1 MELFESILASP
12 WGPALIFVLSAIN
25 VTFMTMKTIMAVRG
39 RRIPA
44 AVLGFCQMLVW
55 LLAVGGALSHLD
67 SVWHVLGYAGG
78 YAAGNYVGVSLER
91 RLAIG
96 TSIVRAIF
104 KRSPEAERQNGR
116 EAARRLREQDYAVT
130 EVPARGWQ
138 GEVDVVNVVVPRKKV
153 PQVLDTVRN
162 TDPDAAV
169 SVEGVQ
175 DARGDFPPG
184 PRPPASPLRRW
195 MPPWKKAA

>member
-1 MELFESILASP
+1 MELFETILASP
-12 WGPALIFVLSAIN
+12 WGPVLIFVLSAIN

-39 RRIPA
+39 RRVPA

-67 SVWHVLGYAGG
+67 SLWHVLGYAGG

-104 KRSPEAERQNGR
+104 KRSSDDAYRRGP

-138 GEVDVVNVVVPRKKV
+138 GDVDVLNVVVPRKKV
-153 PQVLDTVRN
+153 PHVLETVSE
-162 TDPDAAV
+162 TDPEAAV

-184 PRPPASPLRRW
+184 PTPSMSPVERW
-195 MPPWKKAA
+195 KQIWKKAA

>member
-1 MELFESILASP
+1 MDRFQLILASP
-12 WGPALIFVLSAIN
+12 WGPLLIFVLSAIN

-67 SVWHVLGYAGG
+67 SLWHVLGYAGG

-104 KRSPEAERQNGR
+104 KRTPETERRRGQ
-116 EAARRLREQDYAVT
+116 EAAQRLREQEYAVT
-130 EVPARGWQ
+130 EVPAQGWQ
-138 GEVDVVNVVVPRKKV
+138 GEVDVLNVVVPRKKV
-153 PQVLDTVRN
+153 PHVLDTVQE

-184 PRPPASPLRRW
+184 PRPSLSPIKRW
-195 MPPWKKAA
+195 MAPWKKAA